1 MNFVKMILVGLMLS
15 LLGSAALAAESYN
28 EGRVVNVSYVR
39 VKPGMYDAYMKF
51 LATDYKRLMEAQKKA
66 GIVVDYSVYSAESRT
81 PQDANLILT
90 TTYAN
95 MAALD
100 RSEEAQAIATKV
112 IGDNATMNKGTQDRG
127 AMREILGNQLVR
139 QLILK

>member
-1 MNFVKMILVGLMLS
+1 MNFVKTILIGLMLS
-15 LLGSAALAAESYN
+15 LMGSAALAAESYK
-28 EGRVVNVSYVR
+28 EGRVVNVAYVR
-39 VKPGMYDAYMKF
+39 VKPGMFDAYMKF

-66 GIVVDYSVYSAESRT
+66 GIVIDYAIYSAEART
-81 PQDANLILT
+81 PQEANLILT

-100 RSEEAQAIATKV
+100 RSEEAEAIATKV

-127 AMREILGNQLVR
+127 AMREMLGTQLVR

>member
-15 LLGSAALAAESYN
+15 LMGSAALAAESYK
-28 EGRVVNVSYVR
+28 EGHVVNVADVR

-51 LATDYKRLMEAQKKA
+51 FATDYKRLMEAQKKA
-66 GIVVDYSVYSAESRT
+66 GIVIDYSIYSAEART
-81 PQDANLILT
+81 PQEANLILT

-100 RSEEAQAIATKV
+100 RSEEAEAIATKV

-127 AMREILGNQLVR
+127 AMREMLGTQLVR

>member
-1 MNFVKMILVGLMLS
+1 MNFVKMILVGLTLS
-15 LLGSAALAAESYN
+15 FLGSAAHAAESYN
-28 EGRVVNVSYVR
+28 EGRVVSVSYVR

-90 TTYAN
+90 TTYTN

-112 IGDNATMNKGTQDRG
+112 IGDSASMNKGTQDRG
-127 AMREILGNQLVR
+127 AMREILGSQLFR